1 MQVVPVLAC
10 VAEIVGQAC
19 KYYLEFEPSTTQQ
32 QFRAQFVDPIRDM
45 GPQAGE
51 RLLTELLK
59 VSKSSEL
66 FDATYAPM
74 LIAVGFAAQAVF
86 EDDRGERELGLFAL
100 MQANY
105 WCGVMWASRGV
116 REAREKTVSTMHRR
130 IAKKAGTK
138 RYSRLRTHAQE
149 IAVRRFSDGPLLKTS
164 EAAKQMVND
173 LHRFAAENGLKPVG
187 GKRDGTD
194 DGQKTVENWLRKWA
208 DEGLIQLKR
217 QQPRVR

>member
-1 MQVVPVLAC
+1 MS
-10 VAEIVGQAC
+10 EIVGQAY
-19 KYYLEFEPSTTQQ
+19 KYYLEFEPATTQE
-32 QFRAQFVDPIRDM
+32 QFQVKFLHPIRDA

-59 VSKSSEL
+59 VSKSTEL

-74 LIAVGFAAQAVF
+74 LIALGFAGQAVY
-86 EDDRGERELGLFAL
+86 EDDCGEHELALFSL
-100 MQANY
+100 MHAKY

-116 REAREKTVSTMHRR
+116 RDAREKTVSTMHRR
-130 IAKKAGTK
+130 IATKAGSK

-149 IAVRRFSDGPLLKTS
+149 IAVRKFSDGPLLKAS
-164 EAAKQMVND
+164 DAAKQMVND

-194 DGQKTVENWLRKWA
+194 DGQKTVENWLRQWA
-208 DEGLIQLKR
+208 DMGLIKLKR
-217 QQPRVR
+217 QQRRAVK